1 MTTYELLE
9 RTINNKKASGTL
21 TAVYI
26 ASTKKKMDVFL
37 VADRLSE
44 DEYNALP
51 QLME

>member
-1 MTTYELLE
+1 MTTYEMLE
-9 RTINNKKASGTL
+9 ITISNKKANGTL
-21 TAVYI
+21 TAFYV

-44 DEYNALP
+44 DEYNALL

>member
-21 TAVYI
+21 TPAYI

-44 DEYNALP
+44 AEYEVLLKAL
-51 QLME
+51 E

>member
-26 ASTKKKMDVFL
+26 ASVKKKMDVFL

-44 DEYNALP
+44 DEYNTLL